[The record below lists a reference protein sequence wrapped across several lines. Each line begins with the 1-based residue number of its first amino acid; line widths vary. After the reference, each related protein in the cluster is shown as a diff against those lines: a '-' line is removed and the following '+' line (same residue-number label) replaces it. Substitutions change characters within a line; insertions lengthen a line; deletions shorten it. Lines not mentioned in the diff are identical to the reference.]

1 LSLEECTSGVVFVY
15 ASKTEYKDVIYNM
28 VKISIVEVVGDSICA
43 TDGDGKK
50 VYDVIFGALSNEKE
64 IIISFDGVTDL
75 TSAFLNN
82 AIGQLYGKFEKDYIK
97 SKLRVSDM
105 SKSDIVL
112 LKRVVDRA
120 KSFFEDK
127 TRLEIDQNG
136 I

>member
-1 LSLEECTSGVVFVY
+1 MN
-15 ASKTEYKDVIYNM
+15 NM
-28 VKISIVEVVGDSICA
+28 VKISVVEVVGDSVCV

-75 TSAFLNN
+75 TPTFLNN
-82 AIGQLYGKFEKDYIK
+82 AIGQLYGKFKKDYIK

-105 SKSDIVL
+105 SKNDMVL

-120 KSFFEDK
+120 KSFFEDQ
-127 TRLEIDQNG
+127 TRLDIDKNG